1 MRVVAGT
8 ARGRRLVAP
17 RGAGVR
23 PTSDRVRE
31 ALFNILGARVPGASV
46 LDLYCGSGALSVEAL
61 SRGAAGAVLVDRSAS
76 AVAAARENLA
86 RAGVAERATVV
97 RSGVEAWLDGGS
109 DGRYDLVFLDP
120 PYSVSVDSVATVVAR
135 LVGGR
140 LLAPG
145 GLVVVERP
153 SEGEEPPALGP
164 LAVADVRRY
173 GSTRLLFA
181 PAD

>member
-17 RGAGVR
+17 RDAGVR

-31 ALFNILGARVPGASV
+31 ALFNILGARVRSALV
-46 LDLYCGSGALSVEAL
+46 LDLYCGSGAVAVEAL
-61 SRGAAGAVLVDRSAS
+61 SRGAATAVLVDRAAT
-76 AVAAARENLA
+76 AVAAARENLV
-86 RAGVAERATVV
+86 RAGVADRATLVKAD
-97 RSGVEAWLDGGS
+97 VEAWLARAADGP
-109 DGRYDLVFLDP
+109 YDLVFLDP
-120 PYSVSVDSVATVVAR
+120 PYSLSVDSIGTVVAR

-153 SEGEEPPALGP
+153 SEGEQPPALGP
-164 LAVADVRRY
+164 LRVADVRRY